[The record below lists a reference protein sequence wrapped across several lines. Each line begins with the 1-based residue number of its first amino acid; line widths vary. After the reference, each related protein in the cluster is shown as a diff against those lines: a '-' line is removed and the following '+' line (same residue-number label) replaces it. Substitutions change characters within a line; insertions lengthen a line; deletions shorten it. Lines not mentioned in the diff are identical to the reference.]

1 MGFIF
6 GIILI
11 LIIAAYAKS
20 VFTFILGFA
29 IIIGLIGAYIYLLIE
44 FTWLTIALTA
54 FIFLCIWLHKKS
66 IYDKFD
72 EIFKSEDIEKII
84 EAISPLDN
92 SKKNEIFGIYKTRLV
107 DFGYSEKYIS
117 NVFKSIICYEFMN
130 FAYEN
135 NIATDSS
142 ASIIIDKQNFN
153 KNFSKN
159 YGKYIKTITTSYI
172 NNFLNKEGI
181 YLTEPE
187 KTGIISISQENSDDS
202 SSPEIELDD

>member
-66 IYDKFD
+66 IYEKFD

>member
-181 YLTEPE
+181 YFMEPE

>member
-172 NNFLNKEGI
+172 NSFLNKEGI

>member
-1 MGFIF
+1 MWKD
-6 GIILI
+6 IIN
-11 LIIAAYAKS
+11 
-20 VFTFILGFA
+20 
-29 IIIGLIGAYIYLLIE
+29 GL
-44 FTWLTIALTA
+44 
-54 FIFLCIWLHKKS
+54 
-66 IYDKFD
+66 
-72 EIFKSEDIEKII
+72 EKII

-172 NNFLNKEGI
+172 NNFLNK
-181 YLTEPE
+181 
-187 KTGIISISQENSDDS
+187 
-202 SSPEIELDD
+202 